1 MDVDEDDDGGH
12 SRDANL
18 VPLEIHSLPDGLWVT
33 VIDRGQEL
41 QAQWD
46 VMTFLL
52 NLFSTQDEESIRSHF
67 NSKMSEIEDIHRNI
81 WPDCEVPSLLR
92 SKHGAQPQQGGLYL
106 KKLAMPTSFA
116 ICWLVWAISKNKR
129 MRPERDKS
137 KKFARRLLKHV
148 LAVAGTLH
156 FQIKPVGRNSQATAV
171 QVSDRNSCV
180 DSRCFWNAVL
190 KGRIV
195 PFWEA
200 KRNDVADDDVTST
213 WDRPDWIDYILFS
226 LDPKKG
232 ARTLLQ
238 PVIWTILAQTALWV
252 DNNVSRL
259 ALSTDD
265 RRQTRQKN
273 QQEHLLVR
281 NAVAIDAAVFLLFE
295 NDPLKCI

>member
-18 VPLEIHSLPDGLWVT
+18 VPLEIRSLPDGLWVT

-116 ICWLVWAISKNKR
+116 FCWLVWAISKNKR

-137 KKFARRLLKHV
+137 KK
-148 LAVAGTLH
+148 
-156 FQIKPVGRNSQATAV
+156 
-171 QVSDRNSCV
+171 
-180 DSRCFWNAVL
+180 
-190 KGRIV
+190 
-195 PFWEA
+195 
-200 KRNDVADDDVTST
+200 
-213 WDRPDWIDYILFS
+213 
-226 LDPKKG
+226 
-232 ARTLLQ
+232 LQ
-238 PVIWTILAQTALWV
+238 
-252 DNNVSRL
+252 
-259 ALSTDD
+259 
-265 RRQTRQKN
+265 
-273 QQEHLLVR
+273 EG
-281 NAVAIDAAVFLLFE
+281 
-295 NDPLKCI
+295 C

>member
-1 MDVDEDDDGGH
+1 M
-12 SRDANL
+12 
-18 VPLEIHSLPDGLWVT
+18 LWHFC
-33 VIDRGQEL
+33 
-41 QAQWD
+41 W
-46 VMTFLL
+46 

-116 ICWLVWAISKNKR
+116 FCWLVWAISKNKR

-232 ARTLLQ
+232 ACTLLQ

-265 RRQTRQKN
+265 RRQNPSKEPTGAFTCKKCCSHWCRCVLAFWKRPF
-273 QQEHLLVR
+273 EVHLKTFYHFFSSATCFCLW
-281 NAVAIDAAVFLLFE
+281 F
-295 NDPLKCI
+295 